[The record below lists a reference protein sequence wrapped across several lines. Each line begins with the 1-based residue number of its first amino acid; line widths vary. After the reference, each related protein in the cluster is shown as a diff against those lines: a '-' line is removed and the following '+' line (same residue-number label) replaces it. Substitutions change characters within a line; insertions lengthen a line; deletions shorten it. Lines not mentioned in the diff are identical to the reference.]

1 MKVLVFDTE
10 TTGII
15 PKIVKSLDDIPYIL
29 QLSYIF
35 YDLATSEMI
44 SKNVYIKI
52 DESIV
57 IPVEAQRINN
67 ISRDKLNSDGIPI
80 SQALTEFIQYYK
92 ACDVIVA
99 HNIEFDEKMVNYECV
114 RNNISPV
121 IHKFDPRKGYYCTM
135 KKGINICKI
144 EKESKTD
151 AKKKY
156 FKWPKL
162 IELHKHLFQS
172 EPKNLHDALNDNLI
186 CLRCYFAMEKGYDI
200 CHIDDS
206 FKKIYMERVM

>member
-15 PKIVKSLDDIPYIL
+15 PKVVRTLDDIPYII

-35 YDLATSEMI
+35 YNLSNSEMI

-57 IPVEAQRINN
+57 IPIEAQKVNN
-67 ISRDKLNSDGIPI
+67 ITREQLNDGVPI
-80 SQALTEFIQYYK
+80 LEALTEFIQYYK
-92 ACDVIVA
+92 ECDVIVA

-121 IHKFDPRKGYYCTM
+121 IHKFDLRKGYYCTM
-135 KKGINICKI
+135 KKGVDLCKI
-144 EKESKTD
+144 KAVNKETQE
-151 AKKKY
+151 KY
-156 FKWPKL
+156 FKYPKL
-162 IELHKHLFQS
+162 EQLYYELYKTTPQG
-172 EPKNLHDALNDNLI
+172 LHNSLVDVHA
-186 CLRCYFAMEKGYDI
+186 CLSCFLEMHDRKL
-200 CHIDDS
+200 
-206 FKKIYMERVM
+206 

>member
-15 PKIVKSLDDIPYIL
+15 PKVVRTLDDIPYII

-35 YDLATSEMI
+35 YNLSNSEMI

-57 IPVEAQRINN
+57 IPIEAQKVNN
-67 ISRDKLNSDGIPI
+67 ITREQLNDGVPI
-80 SQALTEFIQYYK
+80 LEALTEFIQYYK
-92 ACDVIVA
+92 ECDVIVA

-121 IHKFDPRKGYYCTM
+121 IHKFDLRKGYYCTM
-135 KKGINICKI
+135 KKGVQICKI

-151 AKKKY
+151 SKRKY

-162 IELHKHLFQS
+162 SELHKHLFNS
-172 EPKNLHDALNDNLI
+172 EPKNLHDAYNDNLV
-186 CLRCYFAMEKGYDI
+186 CLRCYFAMDKGYDI
-200 CHIDDS
+200 CHIDDNFRS
-206 FKKIYMERVM
+206 IFIKNLN